1 VAVSVVRFPG
11 PVSTLEQV
19 EDDYLAPRDWLGRW
33 SSFRAVALHE
43 TMDALTD
50 QQLSLVSRLSPPIV
64 GMNCKRNGRP
74 QTTKPGARATGLMS
88 CRQANGAADQ

>member
-33 SSFRAVALHE
+33 SSFRTVALHE

-50 QQLSLVSRLSPPIV
+50 QQLSLVSRLSPSDRW
-64 GMNCKRNGRP
+64 NE
-74 QTTKPGARATGLMS
+74 L
-88 CRQANGAADQ
+88 